1 VNPVISICLYN
12 VARYLQKI
20 MWLWRRR
27 NENTCGLQSM
37 ILFAGQTKL
46 VHWSFSADIL
56 NSYVDCNLWFLLN
69 VLNFVFD
76 LAIKVFNEV

>member
-1 VNPVISICLYN
+1 
-12 VARYLQKI
+12 
-20 MWLWRRR
+20 
-27 NENTCGLQSM
+27 M

-46 VHWSFSADIL
+46 VHWSLSADIL

-76 LAIKVFNEV
+76 LAIKVFNEI

>member
-1 VNPVISICLYN
+1 
-12 VARYLQKI
+12 
-20 MWLWRRR
+20 
-27 NENTCGLQSM
+27 M